1 MKQLLLPALL
11 VFSFIATTAGCAAAT
26 ELAGTLEPFRAKNDF
41 PALAAVVVKDGQ
53 IVASGTVGVRKAGA
67 KEAVTIND
75 KFHIGSCT
83 KSMTATVAGMFVQQ
97 KKIKW
102 DTKITD
108 VLPELAATM
117 NPAFKAVTL
126 EQLLAH
132 RSGLPTKADS
142 AAWAEAWRKKGTTT
156 EQRYTLIKA
165 VLSQPPVAPPG
176 TKHIYSNQG
185 YAVAGAMLERL
196 SGKPWEELI
205 QTMLFRPLGMA
216 SAGFGVPGHLGQL
229 DQPWG
234 HVREGGK
241 LKPVQGDN
249 PPAIGPAGIV
259 HCSLPD
265 MAKYA
270 IYHLHGERG
279 GAAAVDFKKLHAPVA
294 GQDYAL
300 GWGVGKRG
308 WARGNTLSHSGSNT
322 MNYLVMWLAPERD
335 FAIIVATNFM
345 SDETAKGCDEIVGA
359 MIKKFLTNGN

>member
-11 VFSFIATTAGCAAAT
+11 VLFFAATTARCAAAA
-26 ELAGTLEPFRAKNDF
+26 ELAATLEPFRAKNDF

-53 IVASGTVGVRKAGA
+53 LIASGAVGVRKIGT

-75 KFHIGSCT
+75 RFHIGSCT
-83 KSMTATVAGMFVQQ
+83 KSMTATVAAMFVQQ

-102 DTKITD
+102 DTKIAD

-117 NPAFKAVTL
+117 NPAFKTVTL

-132 RSGLPTKADS
+132 RSGLPTKPDS
-142 AAWAEAWRKKGTTT
+142 AAWAEARRQKGTTT
-156 EQRYTLIKA
+156 EQRHALIKS
-165 VLSQPPVAPPG
+165 VLAKPPEAPPG

-185 YAVAGAMLERL
+185 YAVAGAMLERV
-196 SGKPWEELI
+196 SGQPWETLM

-216 SAGFGVPGHLGQL
+216 SAGFGVPGHRGQL

-234 HVREGGK
+234 HVREGGR

-259 HCSLPD
+259 HCSLSD
-265 MAKYA
+265 MAKYV
-270 IYHLHGERG
+270 IYHLRGERSG
-279 GAAAVDFKKLHAPVA
+279 TATVDFKKLHTAVA

-300 GWGVGKRG
+300 GWGVGERG
-308 WARGNTLSHSGSNT
+308 WARGKALSHSGSNT
-322 MNYLVMWLAPERD
+322 MNYIVMWLAPERD
-335 FAIIVATNFM
+335 FAVIVATNFM
-345 SDETAKGCDEIVGA
+345 SDETTKGCDEVVGA
-359 MIKKFLTNGN
+359 MIKKFLTSGN